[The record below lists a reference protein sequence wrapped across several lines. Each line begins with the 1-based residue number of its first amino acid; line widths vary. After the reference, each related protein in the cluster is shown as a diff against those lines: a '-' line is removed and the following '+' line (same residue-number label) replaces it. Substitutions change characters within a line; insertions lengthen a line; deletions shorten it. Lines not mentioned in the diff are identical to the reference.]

1 MDLGNTILEF
11 GTTITL
17 ILVCAFAVGVLWK
30 YLTEERAKHYQDT
43 KEREEK
49 YISTI
54 SNFSKSMDN
63 FSATLSSIDSRMG
76 NLENKVD
83 KIENEIENIKE

>member
-1 MDLGNTILEF
+1 MDLANTILEF
-11 GTTITL
+11 GTTIAL

-30 YLTEERAKHYQDT
+30 RLTEVIAKHDNDQ

-54 SNFSKSMDN
+54 SNFSLSLEN
-63 FSATLSSIDSRMG
+63 FSNTLTSIDNRMQ
-76 NLENKVD
+76 NLETSVD
-83 KIENEIENIKE
+83 KIEEDIENLKK

>member
-1 MDLGNTILEF
+1 MDLANTILEF
-11 GTTITL
+11 GTTIAL

-30 YLTEERAKHYQDT
+30 YLTEERTKHDT
-43 KEREEK
+43 AQKEREEK
-49 YISTI
+49 YITTI

-63 FSATLSSIDSRMG
+63 FSATLTSIDSRMG

-83 KIENEIENIKE
+83 KIETEIENIKD